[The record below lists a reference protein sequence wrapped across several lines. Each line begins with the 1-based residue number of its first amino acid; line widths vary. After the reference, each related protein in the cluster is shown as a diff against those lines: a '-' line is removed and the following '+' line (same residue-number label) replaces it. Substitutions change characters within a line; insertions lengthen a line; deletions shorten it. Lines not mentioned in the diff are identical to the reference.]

1 MIVYMTVNKINGK
14 IYIGQ
19 DRYNNVL
26 YLGSG
31 LLLKQAFIKYGK
43 HNFEKIIIER
53 CLNKEHLNEREKY
66 WILFYNSKDK
76 NIGYNITD
84 GGTGGDT
91 FSENPNK
98 EITREKLRAAS
109 KKAMSNPLIKEKIS
123 SSLKKAMSN
132 PLIKEKIS
140 SSLKKTFANP
150 LCREKLSKSMKKV
163 KHTKEWNA
171 KVGKNNIIRYHG
183 KKINYFISTG
193 ISLTGI
199 ANYFNIPEDKLKN
212 IKTFE
217 KEPDVELLLKCKEL
231 YDAGKSMSRIRL
243 LVENAPA
250 LEQIKTFI
258 NLSKLK

>member
-1 MIVYMTVNKINGK
+1 MTVNKINGK

-109 KKAMSNPLIKEKIS
+109 
-123 SSLKKAMSN
+123 KKAMSN

>member
-109 KKAMSNPLIKEKIS
+109 
-123 SSLKKAMSN
+123 KKAMSN